1 MEWTQYLVAILVGL
15 AAVIPLTFK
24 LIEYV
29 KKAAKEKNWK
39 QVMDLVLKL
48 MQTAEEKF
56 DNGAD
61 RKEWVLAMVKASADT
76 INYDINLD
84 EVSDFIDSLC
94 EMSKVVNAEGSK
106 EPEV

>member
-15 AAVIPLTFK
+15 AAVIPLTVK

-94 EMSKVVNAEGSK
+94 EMSKVVNADGNK